1 MMPKI
6 AERIEVDPR
15 VCHGKPIIKGTRI
28 MVSNILSLLAGGYTI
43 PQILDYYPELDEEDV
58 KAAIAYAAGVVDE
71 EVVLTPSKP
80 S

>member
-1 MMPKI
+1 MANV
-6 AERIEVDPR
+6 AERIELNPE
-15 VCHGKPIIKGTRI
+15 VCHGKPVIKGTRI
-28 MVSNILSLLAGGYTI
+28 MVSNVLSLLAGGYTI

-71 EVVLTPSKP
+71 EVILIPSKP

>member
-1 MMPKI
+1 
-6 AERIEVDPR
+6 
-15 VCHGKPIIKGTRI
+15 
-28 MVSNILSLLAGGYTI
+28 MVSNVLSLLAGGYTI

-71 EVVLTPSKP
+71 EVVLIPSKP